1 MADDR
6 AALLAKLDELDKK
19 EMGAEQKR
27 VVARLHR
34 IRMEAAEAAVLEE
47 ASDGPVMTALNMA
60 EEAAQLG
67 VRLAELQVAE
77 AQGS

>member
-19 EMGAEQKR
+19 EMGTEQKR
-27 VVARLHR
+27 ITARLHA
-34 IRMEAAEAAVLEE
+34 IRAKASELAVAEE
-47 ASDGPVMTALNMA
+47 SDSGPLMDALNLA

-67 VRLAELQVAE
+67 VRLADLQVE
-77 AQGS
+77 ANH

>member
-1 MADDR
+1 MADER
-6 AALLAKLDELDKK
+6 AALLAKLEELDKK

-27 VVARLHR
+27 IVARLHE
-34 IRMEAAEAAVLEE
+34 IRLE
-47 ASDGPVMTALNMA
+47 ASRLAVEEKADEGPLMKALNLA
-60 EEAAQLG
+60 EEGAQLG

>member
-6 AALLAKLDELDKK
+6 AALLAKLDELNQK

-27 VVARLHR
+27 IKARLLA
-34 IRMEAAEAAVLEE
+34 IRAKASELAVAEEE
-47 ASDGPVMTALNMA
+47 TSGPLMDALNLA

-67 VRLAELQVAE
+67 TRLADLQVE
-77 AQGS
+77 AK